1 MINCCLQKRQF
12 YFDFYKNL
20 KAYIQEMKIS
30 LFMSGSMGVCVCVYV
45 GICICF
51 LSWSC
56 RVKEI
61 SIFLIHFEGLV
72 RFPSLKP
79 QTEGEMTSILSVWNS
94 WPLRPGKQPVY
105 LTLRNSHKILTCF
118 YCGYRATSPNI

>member
-1 MINCCLQKRQF
+1 
-12 YFDFYKNL
+12 
-20 KAYIQEMKIS
+20 MKIS
-30 LFMSGSMGVCVCVYV
+30 LFMCESMGGGVCVCVCA

-56 RVKEI
+56 LVKEI
-61 SIFLIHFEGLV
+61 SIFLIHFEQLV
-72 RFPSLKP
+72 RFPFLKP

-105 LTLRNSHKILTCF
+105 LTLRNSHKVLTCF
-118 YCGYRATSPNI
+118 YCGYRATIPNI

>member
-1 MINCCLQKRQF
+1 
-12 YFDFYKNL
+12 
-20 KAYIQEMKIS
+20 MKIS